1 MGFSAWLKR
10 VFRRGDG
17 SAEMVRFLDV
27 ETGRVVQIPALELR
41 PGTIQVQME
50 GIGLV
55 WALPHQFKDGGVR
68 HAPFD
73 ERVRAYIHQIHET
86 FGEHRHLSFDEWE
99 DGFRRDAK
107 PEREIALWSHAADV
121 YTVFACDE
129 PSPER
134 RKDVYRCVVACL
146 TATPDT
152 VWHVLKPTLLS
163 RGEAEQI
170 VNGFYGKTA

>member
-1 MGFSAWLKR
+1 
-10 VFRRGDG
+10 
-17 SAEMVRFLDV
+17 MVRFLDV
-27 ETGRVVQIPALELR
+27 ETGSVVQIPALELR

-68 HAPFD
+68 HPPFD

-107 PEREIALWSHAADV
+107 PEPEIALWSHAADV
-121 YTVFACDE
+121 YTAFAGDE

-134 RKDVYRCVVACL
+134 RKDVYRCIVACL
-146 TATPDT
+146 TATPET
-152 VWHVLKPTLLS
+152 VWHVLKTTVLS
-163 RGEAEQI
+163 RGEAAQV
-170 VNGFYGKTA
+170 VNRFYGKTA